1 MISAKVLFTT
11 PKTVGTRLAK
21 YTLTWLWIYAFSI
34 GMYVRTIKRK
44 NKDGSEVEYVQLAHN
59 TRHPEKG
66 YSRAEVIHSFGRRDQ
81 LDVPALKR
89 LIGSL
94 SRFISPEDA
103 QAIEAEG
110 RNLKFI
116 SSRPAGGAYLLRELW
131 KRLDIDTCF
140 ADALKDRSLTTPVQ
154 DAIFAMVANRALAP
168 CSKLAVEEWAQ
179 KDVHLGI
186 ESTIKVQHLYRS
198 MDFLLKHEDAIQEKV
213 FWSAAHLMNLT
224 VDLIFFDTTNTYFEM
239 EEPGDSE
246 LLAFGKSKHK
256 RNDLPQVTIGLAVTR
271 EGIPVRC
278 WVLPGNQNDAKCVAQ
293 IQKDMND
300 WKLGNVIWAM
310 DRGMTSE
317 ENRKTLQRAGGQY
330 ILGEKLRGPHLN
342 EKALNRGGRFK
353 KIKGNLHI
361 KEVYAGEGSGRRRFV
376 VAYNPD
382 QAEHDKHVRER
393 NLKRIEA
400 ELEAMGRMS
409 QKAFLK
415 AKYALLAHRS
425 MGRYLKELKSGRLK
439 IDKAKVRQYEK
450 LDGKYLLSTS
460 DKSLSA
466 EDVAL
471 GYKQLME
478 VERAFRTLKSTLSL
492 RPVYHTKD
500 DRIRSHVLLCWLAL
514 LLIRI
519 VELETGMTWPKVRAE
534 LERLHLGEF
543 LNKDGRILQHT
554 ELTSNQRNIFRKL
567 NIKPPKKIESV
578 QISS

>member
-1 MISAKVLFTT
+1 M
-11 PKTVGTRLAK
+11 
-21 YTLTWLWIYAFSI
+21 

-59 TRHPEKG
+59 SRHPEKG
-66 YSRAEVIHSFGRRDQ
+66 YTRAEVIHSFGRRDQ
-81 LDVPALKR
+81 LDVAGLKR

-103 QAIEAEG
+103 QAVEAEG
-110 RNLKFI
+110 QGLKFE
-116 SSRPAGGAYLLRELW
+116 SSRPAGGALLLKGLW
-131 KRLDIDTCF
+131 KRIGIDKCL
-140 ADALKDRSLTTPVQ
+140 AQALKDRSFTTPIA

-168 CSKLAVEEWAQ
+168 CSKLAVEEWAA
-179 KDVHLGI
+179 KDVHLDI
-186 ESTIKVQHLYRS
+186 EEPVRVQHLYRS
-198 MDFLLKHEDAIQEKV
+198 MDFLLKHENIIQEKV
-213 FWSAAHLMNLT
+213 FWATASLLNLT

-239 EEPGDSE
+239 DDPGDSE

-256 RNDLPQVTIGLAVTR
+256 RDDCPQVTIGLAVTR

-278 WVLPGNQNDAKCVAQ
+278 WVLPGNQNDAKCVQQ

-300 WKLGNVIWAM
+300 WKLGHVIWAM

-317 ENRKTLQRAGGQY
+317 ENRKILQKAGGQY

-353 KIKGNLHI
+353 VIKENLHI
-361 KEVYAGEGSGRRRFV
+361 KEVYVGEGSGRRRFV
-376 VAYNPD
+376 VAYNPE

-393 NLKRIEA
+393 NLERINA
-400 ELEAMGRMS
+400 ELEAMDKLS
-409 QKAFLK
+409 EKSFLK
-415 AKYALLAHRS
+415 AKYALFAHRS
-425 MGRYLKELKSGRLK
+425 MGRYLKELKSGKLK
-439 IDKAKVRQYEK
+439 VDKAKVRQYEK

-466 EDVAL
+466 EDVAM

-514 LLIRI
+514 LLVRI
-519 VELETGMTWPKVRAE
+519 SELETGMTWPRVRAE
-534 LERLHLGEF
+534 VERLHLGEF
-543 LNKDGRILQHT
+543 LHKDGRILQYT
-554 ELTSNQRNIFRKL
+554 ELTQNQRNIFKKL
-567 NIKPPKKIESV
+567 KISLPKRIKSIQTTP
-578 QISS
+578 